1 MPTVSLVQVAENGE
15 LLEDEVLSFEVQEGE
30 NLWIGLENSGHV
42 LPSGCLAG
50 SCGTCRINVLSGSE
64 NLSKLSVIE
73 NDTVE
78 HIKGSYTESY
88 GEEWLEGKEIR
99 LSCRSKVLGDVKIH
113 ILKK

>member
-15 LLEDEVLSFEVQEGE
+15 LIPEEVLTFEVEEGS
-30 NLWIGLENSGHV
+30 NLWESLETLGHK

-50 SCGTCRINVLSGSE
+50 SCGSCRINVLEGLE

-73 NDTVE
+73 ADTIE
-78 HIKGSYTESY
+78 HLNQSYLETN
-88 GEEWLEGKEIR
+88 GEEWINSKDLR
-99 LSCRSKVLGDVKIH
+99 LSCRTKVNGDVKIH

>member
-15 LLEDEVLSFEVQEGE
+15 LIPEEILTFKIEEGA
-30 NLWIGLENSGHV
+30 NLWESLEAKDHK

-50 SCGTCRINVLSGSE
+50 SCGSCRINVLEGYE

-73 NDTVE
+73 KDTID
-78 HIKGSYTESY
+78 HLNQSYEESF
-88 GEEWLEGKEIR
+88 GKEWIDKKKLR
-99 LSCRSKVLGDVKIH
+99 LSCRTKVNGDIKIH

>member
-1 MPTVSLVQVAENGE
+1 MPTVSLVQVTENGE
-15 LLEDEVLSFEVQEGE
+15 LIDEETLSFEIEAGE
-30 NLWIGLENSGHV
+30 NLWVGLELAGHV

-50 SCGTCRINVLSGSE
+50 SCGTCRINVLEGSE

-78 HIKGSYTESY
+78 HIKGSYKEAY
-88 GEEWLEGKEIR
+88 GETWLEGKEIR
-99 LSCRSKVLGDVKIH
+99 LSCRAKVTGDVKIH